1 MAWVSPDGTSLVTV
15 TVSLIAALSTT
26 QSVAL
31 DPAMSRPECRSDGL
45 ATKKQVVGVDGTSES
60 TAEFLPGAILAT
72 LVQTHTLE
80 RAVLSAAEPSPERFS
95 NLLADRTTGSFIDL
109 DPHLLTLLRAVIKQY
124 PGARIELVSGYRSP
138 KLNEMMRK
146 KGHNVAS
153 HSQHSLGKA
162 LDFRIVAEGATKGVD
177 PLVLEKLIRKLGW
190 NGGVGV
196 YPKKHDWFVHA
207 DAGRNRHWKG

>member
-1 MAWVSPDGTSLVTV
+1 MAWLALEGTCLVTV
-15 TVSLIAALSTT
+15 AVSLIAALTAT
-26 QSVAL
+26 QSVAI
-31 DPAMSRPECRSDGL
+31 DPVMSRPECRSDGL
-45 ATKKQVVGVDGTSES
+45 VTKKES
-60 TAEFLPGAILAT
+60 TGESEPSVEGASKAPLPILST

-80 RAVLSAAEPSPERFS
+80 RVVLSETEPTPERFS
-95 NLLADRTTGSFIDL
+95 NLLADRATASFIDL
-109 DPHLLTLLRAVIKQY
+109 DPRLLTLLRTLIKQY
-124 PGARIELVSGYRSP
+124 PHARIELVSGYRSP

-162 LDFRIVAEGATKGVD
+162 LDFRIVPEGATKGVD

-190 NGGVGV
+190 DGGVGV

-207 DAGRNRHWKG
+207 DVGRNRHWKG